1 MNPGHRLGRPVEFNE
16 LWVRYKEQ
24 FAEALFAEVAE
35 STAKDYLSALNR
47 FFGAHKISTTEEL
60 RRAYITEGQKRNYGK
75 ALRKFFGFLY
85 DHDVISGE
93 LYMKLKR
100 IIKIKE
106 ANVRKLHILP
116 PEEIREGYE
125 YFKKYGRPEE
135 VLLYKLL
142 VLSGARLKHLVE
154 LLLNNYTPEKLT
166 VLKDK
171 GIAKYAL
178 FYHEGTKSMFYVYM
192 PAELAGELFRSN
204 YSYDMAKKY
213 LRYGRLNA
221 SHIRTWFS
229 DYLVELKVQPAVINY
244 IQGGRVPKKVLDAD
258 YSLLERHADREYAEI
273 VGGELKK
280 VLEGDVFGSDSD
292 CLD

>member
-1 MNPGHRLGRPVEFNE
+1 MNPGHRLGRPIEFNE
-16 LWVRYKEQ
+16 LWIRYKEK
-24 FAEALFAEVAE
+24 FAEALAAEVAE
-35 STAKDYLSALNR
+35 STAKDYLSALDR
-47 FFGAHKISTTEEL
+47 FFNAHKISATEEL
-60 RRAYITEGQKRNYGK
+60 RRAYIADGQKRNYGK

-93 LYMKLKR
+93 LYMKLRR
-100 IIKIKE
+100 IIKIK
-106 ANVRKLHILP
+106 AAKVRKLHIL

-125 YFKKYGRPEE
+125 YFKRYGRPEE

-142 VLSGARLKHLVE
+142 VLSGARLKHLVK
-154 LLLNNYTPEKLT
+154 LLLNNYTPKKLT

-178 FYHEGTKSMFYVYM
+178 FYHEGTKSMFYIYM
-192 PAELAGELFRSN
+192 PAELVNELFRSN

-221 SHIRTWFS
+221 SNIRTWFS

-244 IQGGRVPKKVLDAD
+244 IQGRIPKKILDAN

-273 VGGELKK
+273 VDKLKA
-280 VLEGDVFGSDSD
+280 VLEEPFE
-292 CLD
+292 